1 MTETPIV
8 TGAAMREERH
18 RGTCM
23 ICDWTG
29 TFDAMQPIHDHVW
42 STGHPVSITSSG
54 KLIPHLQRP
63 RPVLKVV
70 E

>member
-1 MTETPIV
+1 MADNPIV
-8 TGAAMREERH
+8 TGARMDGERH

-23 ICDWTG
+23 VCNWCG
-29 TFDAMQPIHDHVW
+29 TFDTMQPIHDHLW

-54 KLIPHLQRP
+54 RLLPQLQRP